1 LPRLPEEGP
10 PALSTPHPTARQVAI
25 GIGLMVLATFGFSV
39 MSGLVKAVSP
49 PIPTVQVLF
58 FRAAFAMVPL
68 MLVIMLTG
76 GPRQLRTMQPQGH
89 VVRSLAGL
97 IGSFCYFYA
106 YGHMPLA
113 DVVAIS
119 FSMPLFATALA
130 VPLLGETVRIRRW
143 TAILVGFAGVLVMV
157 RPGGSTFTP
166 VALIMVAGAALYA
179 VASIAIRKMSA
190 TETSASIVFY
200 FTLTSMVA
208 SAVALPWV
216 WVTPSGKELAF
227 LVMVGLIGGVAQ
239 ICMTRAFGA
248 AALAIIAPFEYASLL
263 WSVGIGW
270 MFWGEVPDWAVGVGA
285 MLVVGSGLYILHR
298 ETVLRRDP
306 TAQYDPAAKSQRGP

>member
-1 LPRLPEEGP
+1 MST
-10 PALSTPHPTARQVAI
+10 STPTPRQVAI
-25 GIGLMVLATFGFSV
+25 GIGLMVMATFGFSV

-49 PIPTVQVLF
+49 PIPTMQVLF
-58 FRAAFAMVPL
+58 FRAAFAMLPL

-76 GPRQLRTMQPQGH
+76 GPRQLRTRQPQGH

-97 IGSFCYFYA
+97 VGSFCYFYA

-143 TAILVGFAGVLVMV
+143 TAILVGFVGVLIMV
-157 RPGGSTFTP
+157 RPGGSSFTP
-166 VALIMVAGAALYA
+166 VALIMVAGAGLYA
-179 VASIAIRKMSA
+179 IASIAIRKMSA
-190 TETSASIVFY
+190 TETSAAIVFY

-208 SAVALPWV
+208 SAAALPWV

-227 LVMVGLIGGVAQ
+227 LVLVGLIGGVAQ

-270 MFWGEVPDWAVGVGA
+270 AFWGEVPDWAVGVGA

-298 ETVLRRDP
+298 ETVLRRDAA
-306 TAQYDPAAKSQRGP
+306 AQYDPAAKSQRGP

>member
-1 LPRLPEEGP
+1 M
-10 PALSTPHPTARQVAI
+10 STHHPTARQVAI

-76 GPRQLRTMQPQGH
+76 GPGQLRTKQPRGH

-97 IGSFCYFYA
+97 VGSFCYFYA

-130 VPLLGETVRIRRW
+130 VPLLGEKVRIRRW
-143 TAILVGFAGVLVMV
+143 TAILVGFVGVLIMV
-157 RPGGSTFTP
+157 RPGGSGFTP

-179 VASIAIRKMSA
+179 IASIAIRKMSA
-190 TETSASIVFY
+190 TETSAAIVFY
-200 FTLTSMVA
+200 FTLTSMLG
-208 SAVALPWV
+208 SAAFLPWI

-227 LVMVGLIGGVAQ
+227 LVMIGFIGGVAQ

-298 ETVLRRDP
+298 ETVLRRDAA
-306 TAQYDPAAKSQRGP
+306 AQYDPLPKPQRGP